1 MAIVLLSGPLSGL
14 IVQPL
19 IGMLLVRVPCVQP
32 HYRRLAGI
40 LADNCKS
47 RFGRRRPFILVGTMI
62 CCCATLLLGYTRPV
76 ASIFTTLGSHSV
88 RVFN

>member
-1 MAIVLLSGPLSGL
+1 MVAVLLAGALSGL

-19 IGMLLVRVPCVQP
+19 IGMLLVHIPCVQLQ
-32 HYRRLAGI
+32 YCRLAGI

-47 RFGRRRPFILVGTMI
+47 RFGRRRPFILVGTVL
-62 CCCATLLLGYTRPV
+62 CSCAMLLLGYARPI

-88 RVFN
+88 RNFN